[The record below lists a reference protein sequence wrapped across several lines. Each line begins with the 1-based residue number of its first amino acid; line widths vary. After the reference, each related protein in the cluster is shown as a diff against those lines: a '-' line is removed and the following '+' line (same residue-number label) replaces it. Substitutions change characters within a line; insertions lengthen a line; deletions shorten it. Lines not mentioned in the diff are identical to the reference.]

1 MESCAKALGLDA
13 VFFTLPG
20 VVLATFQH
28 ADKSTG
34 EVHCQSRVWRP
45 QCCIEQR
52 KVKLQ
57 DC

>member
-28 ADKSTG
+28 TDKSTG
-34 EVHCQSRVWRP
+34 EVQSSVWRP

-52 KVKLQ
+52 KVILQ
-57 DC
+57 DS